1 MVGVLGV
8 KTRSF
13 LSLPAVVVLGR
24 DAFGPLVVRAPL
36 RAHSTVVARI
46 CSSAK
51 NISGYLRHPCRSWRA
66 EEYAQTRRARWALTF
81 PVQQHRTGRGLCNS
95 TSHPHPGHAF
105 APRVTARATEHQT
118 ALLLCSI
125 APPPLG
131 GELGACSPHGR
142 APLPEMEGCIERT
155 PPGGAWST
163 TPTRVEVLAPSIHM
177 HKGRHRAA
185 QRTRLTWTLT
195 PTPGRIARRHNA
207 CPRTI

>member
-24 DAFGPLVVRAPL
+24 EPLVVRAPL
-36 RAHSTVVARI
+36 RAHSTVVARMS
-46 CSSAK
+46 SSAK
-51 NISGYLRHPCRSWRA
+51 NIREKSEVGLNVG
-66 EEYAQTRRARWALTF
+66 
-81 PVQQHRTGRGLCNS
+81 PVQQHRTGRGSCNS

-105 APRVTARATEHQT
+105 ASRVTARATGHQT

-125 APPPLG
+125 ASPPLG
-131 GELGACSPHGR
+131 GELGACSPHCR